1 MNRQLKFFVTILFS
15 AFLLCCS
22 NENKNSNKV
31 TENDETGINNLQGA
45 TKLFNKLLN
54 LTQNLN
60 QFEGSAFVGALDGP
74 CYMILTKNTEDDKI
88 VKLRYT
94 INNIYADIP
103 SSDKVDE
110 TYTITD
116 FSRKFIKTDGIGRLK
131 AKDGYVDEYF
141 YGKVNGLKASIN
153 DGAITDGSGP
163 GEIYFILD
171 SLSYRCKYIMAGE
184 GNWSFHGSIGLELD
198 QYIVFREYFLNR
210 TLSENE
216 KKLIYKSKEIIQVS
230 SNDSNFISLGENK
243 YKVLVS
249 EKELINNLNHPKGYS
264 ASGANGPSGKK
275 RYSGCDS
282 YIDNLFTLKIKN
294 ISNKNISKLSL
305 RTLFDK
311 SINWRKSQGFTETLK
326 GSSLQRLPKD
336 ISFIDSSKKEAEFIY
351 NLVFHKPGYLWSYPN
366 ENYKRFNQMSLQ
378 EVFND
383 KEFLQKWE
391 FFSKYPAITMQAYDA
406 DNKSW
411 IDIPVEIYFEF
422 QKDSLNIES
431 DSIKVDNQ

>member
-1 MNRQLKFFVTILFS
+1 MNIQLNLFVTILFS
-15 AFLLCCS
+15 AFLLSCS

-31 TENDETGINNLQGA
+31 TKNDETGVNNTQSE
-45 TKLFNKLLN
+45 TELFNKLLK
-54 LTQNLN
+54 LTQSLN

-74 CYMILTKNTEDDKI
+74 CYMVLTTNTKDDKI
-88 VKLRYT
+88 AKLRYT
-94 INNIYADIP
+94 INNIYATIP

-110 TYTITD
+110 TYTITG
-116 FSRKFIKTDGIGRLK
+116 FNRKSIKTDGIGRLK
-131 AKDGYVDEYF
+131 AKNGYIDEYF

-171 SLSYRCKYIMAGE
+171 SLNYRCKYIMAGDA
-184 GNWSFHGSIGLELD
+184 NWSFHGSIGLELD
-198 QYIVFREYFLNR
+198 QYIVFREHFLNR

-230 SNDSNFISLGENK
+230 SKDSNFISLGDNK
-243 YKVLVS
+243 YKVFVS

-264 ASGANGPSGKK
+264 GRDKDNI
-275 RYSGCDS
+275 RYSRCDS

-326 GSSLQRLPKD
+326 GSSLQYLPKD

-366 ENYKRFNQMSLQ
+366 ENYKRFNEMSLQ